1 MDFFAKTQNSQGKF
15 DEIIKFLVISA
26 HWFNPIFF
34 LQFTKK
40 TPMETKG
47 SPTIK
52 ETVNSSLRRRMPK
65 RTPKTGVKKVK
76 AESLLTEYSWISLNQ
91 MK

>member
-1 MDFFAKTQNSQGKF
+1 
-15 DEIIKFLVISA
+15 
-26 HWFNPIFF
+26 
-34 LQFTKK
+34 
-40 TPMETKG
+40 METKG

-65 RTPKTGVKKVK
+65 RTPKMGVKKVK

>member
-1 MDFFAKTQNSQGKF
+1 LPPPVSL
-15 DEIIKFLVISA
+15 FL
-26 HWFNPIFF
+26 

-40 TPMETKG
+40 IPIETKG

-52 ETVNSSLRRRMPK
+52 EVVNSSLRKRIPK
-65 RTPKTGVKKVK
+65 RTPKMGVKNVK